1 MARFEKR
8 KFVIIGAGP
17 TGLGAAL
24 RLRELG
30 EDDFLILEAED
41 HAGGLASSV
50 VDAQGFTWDLG
61 GHVQFSHYR
70 KFDEFMNLALNES
83 EWNSHQRESWV
94 WLFKRFVPYPF
105 QYNLHRLPRE
115 VMWQCAKGLLDVAR
129 SGTARPANFHDWIL
143 KTFGDGIA
151 EVFLLPYNFK
161 VWAHPPEM
169 MNTQWVGE
177 RVAVPNLE
185 TVLKGICLEQDNVSW
200 GPNNTFRFPR
210 SGGTGAIWR
219 RLADR
224 IPAMHKCYSESVTG
238 VDATAR
244 VITTNRGRTVGYRYL
259 ISTMPVDHLTRLTGE
274 ANLAARAQRLLYSNV
289 HVVGVG
295 LRGQP
300 PEHLKT
306 KCWMYFPEPD
316 CPFYRVTV
324 FSNYSALNTPVPGE
338 TWSLMAEVSESAHK
352 PVNHNR
358 VVEEVVSGM
367 RATEL
372 IRPNDEIVSRWH
384 RRLDHGYP
392 TPSLEREAILHE
404 ILPAL
409 ESKRIY
415 SRGRFGAWRY
425 EVSNQDHSFMQGV
438 EVVEH
443 ILHGHEELTLN
454 DPDRVNSRSN
464 PFPYEEWRARALSN

>member
-1 MARFEKR
+1 MADIEKK

-24 RLRELG
+24 HLRELG

-50 VDAQGFTWDLG
+50 VDEQGFTWDLG

-70 KFDEFMNLALNES
+70 KFDEYMDLALAEA
-83 EWNSHQRESWV
+83 EWNVHQRESWV
-94 WLFKRFVPYPF
+94 WLFKRFVPYPL

-115 VMWQCAKGLLDVAR
+115 VMWQCVKGLLDVAR
-129 SGTARPANFHDWIL
+129 SGTTRPADFRDWIL
-143 KTFGDGIA
+143 KTFGNGIA
-151 EVFLLPYNFK
+151 ETFLMPYNFK

-169 MNTQWVGE
+169 MNSQWVGE

-200 GPNNTFRFPR
+200 GPNNAFRFPR
-210 SGGTGAIWR
+210 RGGTGAIWR
-219 RLADR
+219 RLADT
-224 IPAMHKCYSESVTG
+224 IPVTHMRYSESVTR
-238 VDATAR
+238 VDSAAR
-244 VITTNRGRTVGYRYL
+244 MLTTDQGRAIGYRHL
-259 ISTMPVDHLTRLTGE
+259 ISTMPIDHLTRLMGE
-274 ANLAARAQRLLYSNV
+274 ASPAARAQRLLYSNV
-289 HVVGVG
+289 HVVGIG

-306 KCWMYFPEPD
+306 KCWMYFPESD

-324 FSNYSALNTPVPGE
+324 FSNYSALNTPMPGE

-352 PVNHNR
+352 PVDHGR
-358 VVEEVVSGM
+358 VVEEVVRGM

-372 IRPNDEIVSRWH
+372 IRPNDEILSRWH

-392 TPSLEREAILHE
+392 TPSLERETILRE
-404 ILPAL
+404 LLPAL
-409 ESKRIY
+409 ESKEIY
-415 SRGRFGAWRY
+415 SRGRFGAWCY

-438 EVVEH
+438 EVIER
-443 ILHGHEELTLN
+443 ILHGHEELTLSE
-454 DPDRVNSRSN
+454 PGRVNSRVN
-464 PFPYEEWRARALSN
+464 PFPYEEWHEIPLRK